1 MRRRRATAARAIF
14 AREPGETMAP
24 ASSRTPGSL
33 RVRALAASLP
43 AQLKDGFRAG
53 QELAPPAT
61 GRSTTVFTVGMG
73 GSAISCDLAR
83 GIVES
88 ETPVALHSTRSSELP
103 RAVERRS
110 RVVLV
115 SYSGNTWETLRAYET
130 AGRVGAARVV
140 VTSGGELAERAER
153 DGVPLL
159 PLPPGLPPRCAVG
172 TIFGGLLGLL
182 DPWFPESN
190 ESRIDRAAGH
200 LAALI
205 PVYARARGPAATL
218 AQRIGAR
225 LPVVYAESAFAGV
238 ARRWKTQFEENA
250 KRLANFDEL
259 PEALHNAIVGWD
271 ALTKAEAARY
281 AVILL
286 EWSGALPLTR
296 RSFGY
301 LDRLLAQR
309 GARVLPAR
317 LSAEDRLEAV
327 LSGVSL
333 GDHVSLFLA
342 ELDAVDPFPIEA
354 ITRLKTSLASK
365 PRR

>member
-1 MRRRRATAARAIF
+1 MCI
-14 AREPGETMAP
+14 
-24 ASSRTPGSL
+24 
-33 RVRALAASLP
+33 
-43 AQLKDGFRAG
+43 
-53 QELAPPAT
+53 
-61 GRSTTVFTVGMG
+61 
-73 GSAISCDLAR
+73 
-83 GIVES
+83 
-88 ETPVALHSTRSSELP
+88 
-103 RAVERRS
+103 
-110 RVVLV
+110 
-115 SYSGNTWETLRAYET
+115 
-130 AGRVGAARVV
+130 
-140 VTSGGELAERAER
+140 R
-153 DGVPLL
+153 D
-159 PLPPGLPPRCAVG
+159 
-172 TIFGGLLGLL
+172 
-182 DPWFPESN
+182 
-190 ESRIDRAAGH
+190 
-200 LAALI
+200 
-205 PVYARARGPAATL
+205 
-218 AQRIGAR
+218 RIGAR

-354 ITRLKTSLASK
+354 ITRLKSSLASK